1 MEYNP
6 YDGCLYLALSGT
18 ISDSLL
24 AVKKQIN
31 TISVWSLDLSN
42 IWINYFWLIINNII
56 TNIKS
61 SFVTKISLV

>member
-24 AVKKQIN
+24 AVKKQLN

-42 IWINYFWLIINNII
+42 I
-56 TNIKS
+56 
-61 SFVTKISLV
+61 